1 MIRSLREKLSG
12 TVAVAIIVLIAIP
25 LAFIGLDSLFLTGNK
40 ISNIGSVNGKG
51 ISEIDFARAVAARET
66 QVAQLLGENY
76 NAEIVDQARIE
87 SAALSGLVDLNL
99 LLDHAEEGS
108 MGYTEEFVVGQIRQA
123 PEFQV
128 DGQFSDAL
136 FSSYMGQLGFTA
148 STFIDALGEEI
159 VSSQLRVGLQ
169 TSTIATQQMIEN
181 AIAVSQEK
189 RNYQTLLLPVEAV
202 LDSVEVPAGEISAFY
217 QENTQQFEQPERVS
231 LNYVQLSAS
240 NFLDDVEVTRDEVEQ
255 RFAAVKSSLPARRQA
270 AHILI
275 ESESDDSHFAVL
287 DEIQLELENGVA
299 FEELAEKYSSDI
311 GSAGNGGLLGFTDGN
326 AFPAAFESALAAL
339 EVDAVSAPVLT
350 DAGFHIIK
358 LVSIDEE
365 TFELEDEY
373 ANIESEIRLQKA
385 TDVYRRNLE
394 RFTEASFSTDN
405 LEQLIADFASIKEL
419 EVASTPLFVRSRG
432 EGIAANDTVRAAA
445 FSNDV
450 LVNQY
455 NSEAIEID
463 DASAVIVHLRD
474 RIEPGVAALE
484 EVSDEI
490 GEILK
495 VNKGTILLES
505 RAAEIEARLNAGDDM
520 EEVASEEDVEWEVQ
534 LDVLRGAGGVAGRSV
549 FAAEI
554 DGDFPIIGS
563 DVQPNGDYL
572 IYSIDSVAKGSL
584 DDFNEAQVSQLAIQ
598 MSQLVAEAE
607 NNAYINTLRDEAD
620 IDFKID
626 VEY

>member
-1 MIRSLREKLSG
+1 M
-12 TVAVAIIVLIAIP
+12 
-25 LAFIGLDSLFLTGNK
+25 
-40 ISNIGSVNGKG
+40 
-51 ISEIDFARAVAARET
+51 
-66 QVAQLLGENY
+66 
-76 NAEIVDQARIE
+76 
-87 SAALSGLVDLNL
+87 
-99 LLDHAEEGS
+99 
-108 MGYTEEFVVGQIRQA
+108 
-123 PEFQV
+123 
-128 DGQFSDAL
+128 
-136 FSSYMGQLGFTA
+136 
-148 STFIDALGEEI
+148 
-159 VSSQLRVGLQ
+159 
-169 TSTIATQQMIEN
+169 
-181 AIAVSQEK
+181 
-189 RNYQTLLLPVEAV
+189 
-202 LDSVEVPAGEISAFY
+202 
-217 QENTQQFEQPERVS
+217 S